1 VELFAVG
8 PEESHDQRPGAPLL
22 QIKAVSWACS
32 FWRRIQ
38 GDIIADFQ
46 ILKGGYRQDGD
57 QLFT

>member
-1 VELFAVG
+1 MG

-46 ILKGGYRQDGD
+46 NLKGGYRQDGD